1 MRAPIIWV
9 GILVL
14 PMLVMALSSPRIAK
28 RYPRGIPFQFPIP
41 SEVMN
46 ALMAAPAPMK
56 AVSARGNGPLTT
68 TAIIE
73 LGAPSRSLTSDLP
86 PNGPERNRFTLV
98 RRSARL
104 PRSRTQGH

>member
-28 RYPRGIPFQFPIP
+28 RYPRGIPFRFPIP

-46 ALMAAPAPMK
+46 ALMAAPAPM
-56 AVSARGNGPLTT
+56 SWRQGARANQ
-68 TAIIE
+68 
-73 LGAPSRSLTSDLP
+73 RSPIVD
-86 PNGPERNRFTLV
+86 GRKV
-98 RRSARL
+98 D
-104 PRSRTQGH
+104 G